1 MNAPAHPCQRPCGII
16 GAAAVPHAPQL
27 LSAPVS
33 ESLEQIARV
42 KHVMHTVGDA
52 LRALAPDWVIVV
64 SNEHGNQ
71 FILDSVPAFTLHCA
85 DSAQGEDGHAGPWA
99 LDGAAG
105 YALTRALQEEGFDP
119 AFTLSARIGTS
130 FTIPFEFMG
139 WNRQT
144 PMLALFVN
152 AYVPPQPPPERC
164 FEFGKA
170 LHRALQRLGRRAV
183 LLASGG
189 LSHYPGTARY
199 ADPGPDLAF
208 DRMIFGAL
216 EQGNLRRLL
225 ASSAAELD
233 RTGNVEARS
242 WLMLAGALGE
252 VKPDVAAFEE
262 NWHHTY
268 AVLGWTGAQGGQG
281 RQPAIQTAAQNE
293 ETLWYRQTPSHRV
306 ELSRA
311 LQQLRVEADACR
323 LFLENPAAFCKGH
336 ALTQEETRALQALDE
351 PLLRDTLGIH
361 PLLVAGALRH
371 LHILQKSAA

>member
-1 MNAPAHPCQRPCGII
+1 VNAPEVGGRGYGIV

-27 LSAPVS
+27 LSAPAS
-33 ESLEQIARV
+33 ESAEQIARI
-42 KHVMHTVGDA
+42 KHALFTVGES
-52 LRALAPDWVIVV
+52 LRALSPDLILVI

-85 DSAQGEDGHAGPWA
+85 DQAQGEDGHAGKWA
-99 LDGAAG
+99 LDGTAG

-119 AFTLSARIGTS
+119 AFTLNASLGTS

-152 AYVPPQPPPERC
+152 AYVPPQPSPERC

-183 LLASGG
+183 MVASGG

-199 ADPGPDLAF
+199 ADPGPDLVF
-208 DRMIFGAL
+208 DRMIFDAL
-216 EQGNLRRLL
+216 KQGNLRRLL
-225 ASSAAELD
+225 ASSPAELD

-252 VKPDVAAFEE
+252 IKPDYATFEE

-268 AVLGWTGAQGGQG
+268 AVLGWSKSVANAE
-281 RQPAIQTAAQNE
+281 PP
-293 ETLWYRQTPSHRV
+293 TLWYEQTPSHRV
-306 ELSRA
+306 ALSCA
-311 LQQLRVEADACR
+311 LQQLRVQGSACR
-323 LFLENPAAFCKGH
+323 RFLSDRAGFCREH
-336 ALTQEETRALQALDE
+336 ALNDEEMAALIALDE
-351 PLLRDTLGIH
+351 SRLRDVLGIH
-361 PLLVAGALRH
+361 PLLVAGALRRLH
-371 LHILQKSAA
+371 LIAKDAAVS